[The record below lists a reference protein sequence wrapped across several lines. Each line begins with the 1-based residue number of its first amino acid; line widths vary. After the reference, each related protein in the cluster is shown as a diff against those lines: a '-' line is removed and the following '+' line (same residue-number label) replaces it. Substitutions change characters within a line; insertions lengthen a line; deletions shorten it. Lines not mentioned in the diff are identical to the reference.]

1 MAFSLFKPS
10 HARLRRLSMSEITA
24 LPEGLMAALSGHVIV
39 LIDAPHPLSWV
50 WQRLGLGR
58 LILVRGRRIYWPDLP
73 RDLSLDPYHLSVLAH
88 ELTHVWQ
95 YQTGMTLLSYL
106 GRERGQYRYRP
117 EADKG
122 FTAYGY
128 EQQAAMV
135 EDWVRLGLGLEPRWG
150 EGVSLAWLRSVIP
163 FA

>member
-1 MAFSLFKPS
+1 MSKLS
-10 HARLRRLSMSEITA
+10 HAPLRRLTHGEISA
-24 LPEGLMAALSGHVIV
+24 LPDGLMAALAGEVIV
-39 LIDAPHPLSWV
+39 LIGAPHPLA
-50 WQRLGLGR
+50 RLARWLGIGN

-73 RDLSLDPYHLSVLAH
+73 PDLSRDASALSVLAH

-95 YQTGMTLLSYL
+95 YQTGMTLWRYL
-106 GRERGQYRYRP
+106 RRERGQYRYHLS
-117 EADKG
+117 DKA

-135 EDWVRLGLGLEPRWG
+135 EDWVRLSLGLEPRWG
-150 EGVSLAWLRSVIP
+150 EAVNLNWLKSVIP